1 MKKRALSLVAV
12 AAATTLLVSACGNGG
27 SDKGGDSQSVVDDQT
42 GFATYTG
49 DPQKGGIV
57 EVLGGVDFSHLDP
70 AMGSDG
76 NVLNLY
82 NLLYRNLTQYKYNRE
97 SGELELVGDL
107 AEDTGTPNDDAT
119 EWTFKLKEGV
129 TFDDGSPITADDVK
143 FGFEHAFD
151 PSLAIGLDYLQN
163 YVKGAKDYKGVF
175 QDPDGLDSIKVVD
188 DRTVTIETNE
198 PMADFPNVVATAPA
212 TPFPKD
218 KVTKVDQ
225 IQKEPISSGPYKVDE
240 YKSGES
246 LTLVRNENW
255 NADSDDIRPAYPDG
269 YKFTVSLDQNTIDQR
284 MMSGQGDDANAI
296 SASTNP
302 VVAANLAK
310 ITQDPKLASR
320 TVQSLPSCNYF
331 MLMNNEKKPL
341 GDQKVRQAINWA
353 VDKSSVVNASGGPQL
368 ADVAPN
374 MLLPNV
380 PDYTDQD
387 PYATEGNTGDPE
399 KAQQMLKEAGAD
411 GLKLTMDVRALP
423 MWQAQAE
430 AVQQSLEK
438 AGIEVKL
445 NVIDEA
451 KFYEVLA
458 TPSQQNELAITGWC
472 SNGWFSGEPLLGPLF
487 DGERITETGN
497 LNQSQINDEDLS
509 KALAEAAVMSDLDE
523 KNAAYA
529 KINEQV
535 SDLSPVVP
543 LVRPRP
549 LQLAGTN
556 VGGAF
561 ANPSKTGYI
570 DYSQIGLL
578 NPEG

>member
-1 MKKRALSLVAV
+1 MKKRAIPFIAMTAAGVMLLS
-12 AAATTLLVSACGNGG
+12 SCGGSG
-27 SDKGGDSQSVVDDQT
+27 SDKGGDSQAVVNDKT

-49 DPQKGGIV
+49 QPQKGGV
-57 EVLGGVDFSHLDP
+57 VDVLGGVDFSHLDP

-82 NLLYRNLTQYKYNRE
+82 NLLYRSLTQYKYNQE

-107 AEDTGTPNDDAT
+107 AEGTGTPNDDST
-119 EWTFKLKEGV
+119 EWTFKLKEGIS
-129 TFDDGSPITADDVK
+129 FEDGSAITAEDVK

-163 YVKGAKDYKGVF
+163 YVKGAKEYKGVF
-175 QDPDGLDSIKVVD
+175 QEPEGLDSIKVID
-188 DRTVTIETNE
+188 DRTITIETNE
-198 PMADFPNVVATAPA
+198 PMADFPSVVAFAPG

-225 IQKEPISSGPYKVDE
+225 IQKDPISSGPYKVDE
-240 YKSGES
+240 YKAGES

-255 NADSDDIRPAYPDG
+255 DPKTDDIRPAYPDG

-284 MMSGQGDDANAI
+284 MISGQGEDANAV
-296 SASTNP
+296 SSSTNP

-310 ITQDPKLASR
+310 ITQDPKLSSR
-320 TVQSLPSCNYF
+320 TVQALASCNYF
-331 MLMNNEKKPL
+331 MAMNTTKKPL
-341 GDQKVRQAINWA
+341 GDQKVRQAISWA
-353 VDKSSVVNASGGPQL
+353 MDKSSVVNASGGPQM

-380 PDYTDQD
+380 PDYSGDN
-387 PYATEGNTGDPE
+387 PYATDGDKGDPE
-399 KAQQMLKEAGAD
+399 KAATMLKEAGAED
-411 GLKLTMDVRALP
+411 LKLTMDVRALP
-423 MWQAQAE
+423 VWQAQAE
-430 AVQQSLEK
+430 AVQQSLKK

-445 NVIDEA
+445 NVIDQA

-487 DGERITETGN
+487 DGTRITETGN
-497 LNQSQINDEDLS
+497 LNQSQIDDPELN
-509 KALAEAAVMSDLDE
+509 KALTEAAVIPDLDE

-529 KINEQV
+529 EINQQV
-535 SDLSPVVP
+535 LDLAPVVP

-549 LQLAGTN
+549 LQLVGSN

-570 DYSQIGLL
+570 DYAQLGLL
-578 NPEG
+578 DPEG

>member
-1 MKKRALSLVAV
+1 MNKRAMSMVAIA
-12 AAATTLLVSACGNGG
+12 AAATMLVSACGNG
-27 SDKGGDSQSVVDDQT
+27 SSSKGGDTQSVVDDKT
-42 GFATYTG
+42 GFASYTG
-49 DPQKGGIV
+49 DPQKGGII

-107 AEDTGTPNDDAT
+107 AEGTGTSNDDAT
-119 EWTFKLKEGV
+119 EWTFKLKEGI
-129 TFDDGSPITADDVK
+129 TFEDGSPITAEDVK

-163 YVKGAKDYKGVF
+163 YVKGAKDYEGVF
-175 QDPDGLDSIKVVD
+175 EDPEGLDSIKVVD
-188 DRTVTIETNE
+188 DRTITIETNE
-198 PMADFPNVVATAPA
+198 PMADFPNVVATAPGA
-212 TPFPKD
+212 PFPKD

-225 IQKEPISSGPYKVDE
+225 IQKDPISSGPYKVDE
-240 YKSGES
+240 YKRGES

-255 NADSDDIRPAYPDG
+255 NAETDDIRPAYPDG
-269 YKFTVSLDQNTIDQR
+269 FKFTVSLDQNTIDQR
-284 MMSGQGDDANAI
+284 MISGQGDDANAV

-310 ITQDPKLASR
+310 ITQDPKLSER
-320 TVQSLPSCNYF
+320 TVQSMPSCNYF
-331 MLMNNEKKPL
+331 MVMNNTKEPL
-341 GDQKVRQAINWA
+341 GDKKVRQAINWA

-374 MLLPNV
+374 LMLPSV
-380 PDYTDQD
+380 PQYDETD
-387 PYATEGNTGDPE
+387 PYATEGNKGDPE
-399 KAQQMLKEAGAD
+399 KAKAMLKEAGAED
-411 GLKLTMDVRALP
+411 LKLTMDVRALP

-430 AVQQSLEK
+430 AVQQSLK
-438 AGIEVKL
+438 KVGIEVKL
-445 NVIDEA
+445 NVIDQA

-487 DGERITETGN
+487 DGERITKTGN
-497 LNQSQINDEDLS
+497 LNQSQIDDPKLN
-509 KALAEAAVMSDLDE
+509 KALAEAAVMPDLDD
-523 KNAAYA
+523 KTAAYA
-529 KINEQV
+529 EINEQV
-535 SDLSPVVP
+535 LELAPVVP

-549 LQLAGTN
+549 LQLVGSN

-570 DYSQIGLL
+570 DYSQLGLL
-578 NPEG
+578 KPEG

>member
-1 MKKRALSLVAV
+1 
-12 AAATTLLVSACGNGG
+12 
-27 SDKGGDSQSVVDDQT
+27 
-42 GFATYTG
+42 
-49 DPQKGGIV
+49 
-57 EVLGGVDFSHLDP
+57 VLGGVDFSHLDP

-82 NLLYRNLTQYKYNRE
+82 NLLYRNLTQYKYNRD

-107 AEDTGTPNDDAT
+107 AEDTGTSNEDST

-129 TFDDGSPITADDVK
+129 TFEDGSPITADDVK

-163 YVKGAKDYKGVF
+163 YVKGAKDYEGVF
-175 QDPDGLDSIKVVD
+175 EDPDGLDSIKVVD
-188 DRTVTIETNE
+188 DRTITIETNE
-198 PMADFPNVVATAPA
+198 PMADFPNVVATAPGA
-212 TPFPKD
+212 PFPKD

-225 IQKEPISSGPYKVDE
+225 IQKDPISSGPYKVDE
-240 YKSGES
+240 YKRGES

-255 NADSDDIRPAYPDG
+255 NAETDDIRPAYPDG
-269 YKFTVSLDQNTIDQR
+269 FKFTVSLDQNTIDQR
-284 MMSGQGDDANAI
+284 MMSGQGDDANAV
-296 SASTNP
+296 SSSTNP

-310 ITQDPKLASR
+310 ITQDPKLSER
-320 TVQSLPSCNYF
+320 TVQSMPSCNYY
-331 MLMNNEKKPL
+331 MLMNNTKEPL
-341 GDQKVRQAINWA
+341 GDKKVRQAINWA
-353 VDKSSVVNASGGPQL
+353 VDKASVVNASGGPQL

-374 MLLPNV
+374 LLLPSV
-380 PDYTDQD
+380 PDYDDTD

-399 KAQQMLKEAGAD
+399 KAKAMLKEAGAEN
-411 GLKLTMDVRALP
+411 LKLTMDVRALP
-423 MWQAQAE
+423 MWEAQAE
-430 AVQQSLEK
+430 AVQQSLKK

-445 NVIDEA
+445 NVIDQA

-497 LNQSQINDEDLS
+497 LNQSQIDDPALNKS
-509 KALAEAAVMSDLDE
+509 LAEAAVMPDLDD
-523 KNAAYA
+523 KTAAYA

-535 SDLSPVVP
+535 LDLAPVVP

-549 LQLAGTN
+549 LQLVGSN

-570 DYSQIGLL
+570 DYSQLGLL

>member
-1 MKKRALSLVAV
+1 MNKRTLSMVAV
-12 AAATTLLVSACGNGG
+12 TAAATMLMSACGNGG
-27 SDKGGDSQSVVDDQT
+27 SGNSDDGQSIVDDKT

-49 DPQKGGIV
+49 DPQKGGVV

-107 AEDTGTPNDDAT
+107 AEGTGTSNDDAT
-119 EWTFKLKEGV
+119 EWTFKLKDGI
-129 TFDDGSPITADDVK
+129 TFEDGSPITAEDVK

-163 YVKGAKDYKGVF
+163 YVKGANEYKGVF
-175 QDPDGLDSIKVVD
+175 EDPDGLDSIQVVD
-188 DRTVTIETNE
+188 DRTITIETNE

-225 IQKEPISSGPYKVDE
+225 IQKDPISSGPYKVDKYE
-240 YKSGES
+240 RGES
-246 LTLVRNENW
+246 LTLVRNDNW
-255 NADSDDIRPAYPDG
+255 NSDTDDIRPAYPDG

-284 MMSGQGDDANAI
+284 MISGQGDDANAV
-296 SASTNP
+296 SSSTNP

-310 ITQDPKLASR
+310 ITQDPNLSER
-320 TVQSLPSCNYF
+320 TVQSIPSCNYF
-331 MLMNNEKKPL
+331 MLMNNTKKPL
-341 GDQKVRQAINWA
+341 GDKKVRQAINWA

-368 ADVAPN
+368 ADAAPN

-380 PDYTDQD
+380 PEYEDID
-387 PYATEGNTGDPE
+387 PYATDGNKGDPD
-399 KAQQMLKEAGAD
+399 KAKAMLKEAGAD
-411 GLKLTMDVRALP
+411 DLKLTMDVRALP

-438 AGIEVKL
+438 AGVEVKL
-445 NVIDEA
+445 NVIDQA

-497 LNQSQINDEDLS
+497 LNQSQIDDPALN
-509 KALAEAAVMSDLDE
+509 KALAEAAVIPDLDE

-529 KINEQV
+529 DINEQIL
-535 SDLSPVVP
+535 DLAPVVP

-549 LQLAGTN
+549 LQLIGSN

-561 ANPSKTGYI
+561 ANPARTGYI
-570 DYSQIGLL
+570 DYSQLGLL
-578 NPEG
+578 DPEG

>member
-1 MKKRALSLVAV
+1 MNKRTLSMVAV
-12 AAATTLLVSACGNGG
+12 TAAATMLMSACGNGG
-27 SDKGGDSQSVVDDQT
+27 SGNSDDGQSIVDDKT

-49 DPQKGGIV
+49 DPQKGGVV

-107 AEDTGTPNDDAT
+107 AEGTGTSNDDAT
-119 EWTFKLKEGV
+119 EWTFKLKDGI
-129 TFDDGSPITADDVK
+129 TFEDGSPITAEDVK

-163 YVKGAKDYKGVF
+163 YVKGANEYKGVF
-175 QDPDGLDSIKVVD
+175 EDPDGLDSIQVVD
-188 DRTVTIETNE
+188 DRTITIETNE

-225 IQKEPISSGPYKVDE
+225 IQKDPISSGPYKVDKYE
-240 YKSGES
+240 RGES
-246 LTLVRNENW
+246 LTLVRNDNW
-255 NADSDDIRPAYPDG
+255 NSDTDDIRPAYPDG

-284 MMSGQGDDANAI
+284 MISGQGDDANAV
-296 SASTNP
+296 SSSTNP

-310 ITQDPKLASR
+310 ITQDPNLSER
-320 TVQSLPSCNYF
+320 TVQSIPSCNYF
-331 MLMNNEKKPL
+331 MLMNNTKKPL
-341 GDQKVRQAINWA
+341 GDKKVRQAINWA

-368 ADVAPN
+368 ADAAPN

-380 PDYTDQD
+380 PKYEDID
-387 PYATEGNTGDPE
+387 PYATDGNKGDPD
-399 KAQQMLKEAGAD
+399 KAKAMLKEAGAD
-411 GLKLTMDVRALP
+411 DLKLTMDVRALP

-438 AGIEVKL
+438 AGVEVKL
-445 NVIDEA
+445 NVIDQA

-497 LNQSQINDEDLS
+497 LNQSQIDDPALN
-509 KALAEAAVMSDLDE
+509 KALAEAAVIPDLDE

-529 KINEQV
+529 DINEQIL
-535 SDLSPVVP
+535 DLAPVVP

-549 LQLAGTN
+549 LQLIGSN

-561 ANPSKTGYI
+561 ANPARTGYI
-570 DYSQIGLL
+570 DYSQLGLL
-578 NPEG
+578 DPEG

>member
-1 MKKRALSLVAV
+1 MNKRALSMVAIA
-12 AAATTLLVSACGNGG
+12 AAATMLLSACGSGG
-27 SDKGGDSQSVVDDQT
+27 SSKGGDTQSVVDDKT
-42 GFATYTG
+42 GFASYTG
-49 DPQKGGIV
+49 DPQKGGVV

-97 SGELELVGDL
+97 SGKLELVGDL
-107 AEDTGTPNDDAT
+107 AEDTGTSNEDAT
-119 EWTFKLKEGV
+119 EWTFKLKEGI
-129 TFDDGSPITADDVK
+129 TFEDGSPITAEDVK

-163 YVKGAKDYKGVF
+163 YVKGAKEYKGVF
-175 QDPDGLDSIKVVD
+175 EDPDGLDSIKVVD
-188 DRTVTIETNE
+188 DRTITIETNE

-218 KVTKVDQ
+218 KVKKVDQ
-225 IQKEPISSGPYKVDE
+225 IQKDPISSGPYKVDE
-240 YKSGES
+240 YQRGES

-255 NADSDDIRPAYPDG
+255 NADTDDIRPAYPDG
-269 YKFTVSLDQNTIDQR
+269 FKFTVSLDQNTIDQR
-284 MMSGQGDDANAI
+284 MMSGQGDDANAV

-310 ITQDPKLASR
+310 ITQDPKLGER

-331 MLMNNEKKPL
+331 MVMNNSKKPL
-341 GDQKVRQAINWA
+341 GDKKVRQAINWA
-353 VDKSSVVNASGGPQL
+353 MDKSSVINASGGPQL
-368 ADVAPN
+368 ADVSPN
-374 MLLPNV
+374 LLLPSV
-380 PDYTDQD
+380 PKYDGTD
-387 PYATEGNTGDPE
+387 PYATEGNKGDPE
-399 KAQQMLKEAGAD
+399 KAKAMLKEAGAEN
-411 GLKLTMDVRALP
+411 LKLTMDVRALP

-430 AVQQSLEK
+430 AVQQSLKK

-445 NVIDEA
+445 NVIDQA

-497 LNQSQINDEDLS
+497 LDQSQIDDPTLN
-509 KALAEAAVMSDLDE
+509 KALAEAAVIPDLED
-523 KNAAYA
+523 KTAAYA
-529 KINEQV
+529 EINEQV
-535 SDLSPVVP
+535 LELAPVVP

-549 LQLAGTN
+549 LQLVGSN

-570 DYSQIGLL
+570 DYSQLGLL

>member
-255 NADSDDIRPAYPDG
+255 NADSDEIRPAYPDG

>member
-1 MKKRALSLVAV
+1 MNKRAIPIIAM
-12 AAATTLLVSACGNGG
+12 AAAGVMLLSSCGGSG
-27 SDKGGDSQSVVDDQT
+27 SDKGGDSQAVVDDET

-49 DPQKGGIV
+49 QPQKGGV
-57 EVLGGVDFSHLDP
+57 VDVLGGVDFSHLDP

-82 NLLYRNLTQYKYNRE
+82 NLLYRNLTQYKYNQE

-107 AEDTGTPNDDAT
+107 AEGTGTPNDDST
-119 EWTFKLKEGV
+119 EWTFKLKEGIS
-129 TFDDGSPITADDVK
+129 FEDGSAITAEDVK

-163 YVKGAKDYKGVF
+163 YVKGAKRYEGVF
-175 QDPDGLDSIKVVD
+175 QDPDGLDSIKVID
-188 DRTVTIETNE
+188 DRTITIETNE
-198 PMADFPNVVATAPA
+198 PMADFPSVVATAPG

-225 IQKEPISSGPYKVDE
+225 IQKDPISSGPYKVDE
-240 YKSGES
+240 YKAGES

-255 NADSDDIRPAYPDG
+255 DPKTDDIRPAYPDG

-284 MMSGQGDDANAI
+284 MISGQGEDANAV
-296 SASTNP
+296 SSSTNP

-310 ITQDPKLASR
+310 ITQDPKLSSR
-320 TVQSLPSCNYF
+320 TVQGLPSCNYF
-331 MLMNNEKKPL
+331 MVMNTTKKPL

-374 MLLPNV
+374 MLLPSV
-380 PDYTDQD
+380 PDYSGDN
-387 PYATEGNTGDPE
+387 PYATDGDTGDPE
-399 KAQQMLKEAGAD
+399 KAATMLKEAGAD
-411 GLKLTMDVRALP
+411 DLKLTMDVRALP

-430 AVQQSLEK
+430 AVQQSLKK

-445 NVIDEA
+445 NVIDQA

-487 DGERITETGN
+487 DGTRITETGN
-497 LNQSQINDEDLS
+497 LDQSQIDDPELN
-509 KALAEAAVMSDLDE
+509 KALAEAAVMPDLDE

-535 SDLSPVVP
+535 LDLAPVVP

-549 LQLAGTN
+549 LQLVGSN

-570 DYSQIGLL
+570 DYAQLGLL
-578 NPEG
+578 DPEG